1 MALRRYSLLAVGSW
15 TGNLSALQVAS
26 KDEGVP
32 KVFTMCC
39 ESRLRFYVLRLQ
51 NWVLAGLLENS
62 WSPKK
67 VVLAKVPEVYR
78 ARAKLFEVLLTPS
91 LGTDKLARSVEQR
104 QIAQEV

>member
-1 MALRRYSLLAVGSW
+1 MALRRYSLLADGSW

-26 KDEGVP
+26 KDDGVP
-32 KVFTMCC
+32 KVSTMCC

-51 NWVLAGLLENS
+51 NWSLLVCLKIAGHQRK
-62 WSPKK
+62 WY
-67 VVLAKVPEVYR
+67 LAKVPEGYQG
-78 ARAKLFEVLLTPS
+78 RAKLFEVLLTPS